1 MYKHWYH
8 TDWKKTTKQRVRQIV
23 TIGLPAEIN
32 PEDVTEFGF
41 IPFIDDPQPAHT
53 NIEKVV
59 DAGIVVTGTE
69 ATQTWSVVDR
79 FDTPEEAQ
87 AYLDRLA
94 EDLAAQIV
102 ANEITDLKTDLKS
115 ALVWQFRMIE
125 ALWETGVTKGIWGAS
140 DITNVELKQKYVEW
154 KTKLSRLA
162 ELGE

>member
-1 MYKHWYH
+1 MYTHWYH
-8 TDWKKTTKQRVRQIV
+8 KDYGKTTKKIVRQIAV
-23 TIGLPAEIN
+23 LGLPETIN
-32 PEDVTEFGF
+32 PEDVAEFGW

-59 DAGIVVTGTE
+59 DAGLVVTETE

-87 AYLDRLA
+87 AYLDGLA

-102 ANEITDLKTDLKS
+102 ANEITGLKTDLKS

-125 ALWETGVTKGIWGAS
+125 ALWETGVTKGIWAAS
-140 DITNVELKQKYVEW
+140 DITDAKLKQKYVEW
-154 KTKLSRLA
+154 KSKLTRLT